1 MGCERD
7 ELSCREVDMNLK
19 KNMTMAEF
27 ARLIGLSRPTM
38 SRYFSDPT
46 SVRAKTRKT
55 IETALEKYNFSPN
68 FLAAG
73 LTRGHIRAFGIIVPS
88 IIDSFYSELVSTI
101 EQLAEDHGFLTVLQ
115 SSHND
120 PRRERRAVSRLMSMD
135 VAGMAIAPL
144 GYSSDVKAIMEARL
158 RMPVVIVDSRLKPG
172 VPYIGT
178 DNSQSVSL
186 MVDYLCRC
194 GPPPALFTMPPIN
207 VNVVERRNA
216 YCSRMK
222 ALGYQPRILNPDDG
236 GIGDDYERYGYER
249 FMTLGPDRLSG
260 VESILCPND
269 RVAFGMMA
277 AARLLDLSVG
287 KGPNDTLRIA
297 GHDGQHFGRYAS
309 PSLTTVAQ
317 DIRGMGAQTVEALLE
332 GKDHPAF
339 HKDILLNGSFVDR
352 NSA

>member
-1 MGCERD
+1 
-7 ELSCREVDMNLK
+7 MNQK

-27 ARLIGLSRPTM
+27 ARSIGLSRPTM
-38 SRYFSDPT
+38 SRYFSDPS

-55 IETALEKYNFSPN
+55 IEAALDEHNFSPN

-120 PRRERRAVSRLMSMD
+120 ALRERRAVSRLMSMD
-135 VAGMAIAPL
+135 VAGIAIAPL
-144 GYSSDVKAIMEARL
+144 GYSSDVKAIMEARK

-178 DNSQSVSL
+178 DNAQSVSL

-207 VNVVERRNA
+207 VNVVERRDA
-216 YCSRMK
+216 YCARMK
-222 ALGYQPRILNPDDG
+222 ALGHKPNILNPDDG
-236 GIGDDYERYGYER
+236 SIGDNYERYGYER
-249 FMTLGPDRLSG
+249 FMTLGPDRLKG
-260 VESILCPND
+260 VASILCPND
-269 RVAFGMMA
+269 RVALGVMA

-287 KGPNDTLRIA
+287 KGPGDALRVA
-297 GHDGQHFGRYAS
+297 GHDGQHFGRFTS

-317 DIRGMGAQTVEALLE
+317 DIRGMGEHTVAALLE
-332 GKDHPAF
+332 GENHTAF
-339 HKDILLNGSFVDR
+339 RKDILLNASFVDR
-352 NSA
+352 SSA